1 MDPTACLDE
10 LRAAVE
16 AGDREAA
23 VELFHSLDGWLSRGG
38 FLPAQWD
45 RQRSN

>member
-16 AGDREAA
+16 AEDHEAA
-23 VELFHSLDGWLSRGG
+23 IELFVGLDEWLSRGG

-45 RQRSN
+45 GR

>member
-1 MDPTACLDE
+1 VDPTACLDE

-16 AGDREAA
+16 ADDCEAA
-23 VELFHSLDGWLSRGG
+23 AELFRGLDGWLSRGG

-45 RQRSN
+45 RPRSS